1 MPDDPV
7 FLDATAQAE
16 LVRRGDAT
24 PTELVEA
31 AIARIER
38 LNPEIN
44 AVIHPLF
51 AKARAAAAGP
61 LPDGPFRGVPFLV
74 KDLLCMTAGDPFHMG
89 ARPLRDAGFV
99 APHDSYLAR
108 KLRAAGLVIVGR
120 TNTPELGV
128 LPTTEPAAYG
138 PTRNPWDPARSTGGS
153 SGGAAAAVAAG
164 LVPAAHGGDG
174 GGSIRIPASAC
185 GLVGLKPSRARTSLG
200 PDLGEALAGLV
211 VEGVLTR
218 TVRDSAALLDAI
230 AGAMRG
236 DPYTAPPPS
245 RPFRVL
251 AAAAPPRLR
260 VGLLARAPARAFPL
274 DPECVAAAEHGA
286 RLLADLGH
294 AVETAHPAALDEAE
308 APQHVTT
315 MFATHT
321 ARLVDLVALLA
332 GRPVGPVDFDGLT
345 WALVEMGRAVA
356 APRYIEALEAIHAY
370 ARRVAG
376 WWAEGFDL
384 LVTPTLPT
392 PPPPLGAFDP
402 TADPLAAGM
411 RASQMASFTAPF
423 NMTGQPAISLPLH
436 WNAAGLP
443 IGVQLVAAAGREDL
457 LLQVAA
463 QLEAAAPWTGRRPRV
478 HA

>member
-1 MPDDPV
+1 MIDDLAL
-7 FLDATAQAE
+7 LDATAQAE
-16 LVRRGDAT
+16 LVRRGEAT
-24 PTELVEA
+24 PGELVEA

-38 LNPEIN
+38 INPQIN

-74 KDLLCMTAGDPFHMG
+74 KDLLCSTAGDPFHMG

-99 APHDSYLAR
+99 APHDSYLAA

-138 PTRNPWDPARSTGGS
+138 PTRNPWDLGRSSGGS
-153 SGGAAAAVAAG
+153 SGGAGAAVAAG
-164 LVPAAHGGDG
+164 LVPAAHGNDG

-185 GLVGLKPSRARTSLG
+185 GLVGPKPSRGRTSLG
-200 PDLGEALAGLV
+200 PDLGEALGGLV

-218 TVRDSAALLDAI
+218 SVRDAAAFLDAI
-230 AGAMRG
+230 AGAMPG
-236 DPYTAPPPS
+236 DPYSAPPPP
-245 RPFRVL
+245 RPFGAL
-251 AAAAPPRLR
+251 AATAPPRLR
-260 VGLLARAPARAFPL
+260 VGLLTRAPGGAFPV
-274 DPECVAAAEHGA
+274 DPECAAAAERGA

-294 AVETAHPAALDEAE
+294 AVETAHPDALDEAD
-308 APQHVTT
+308 APQHLTT

-321 ARLVDLVALLA
+321 ARVVDVVGLLA
-332 GRPVGPVDFDGLT
+332 GRPVGPRDFDGLT
-345 WALVEMGRAVA
+345 WALVEMGRAVSAPQYIA
-356 APRYIEALEAIHAY
+356 AVEAIHAY
-370 ARRVAG
+370 GRRIAA
-376 WWAEGFDL
+376 WWADGFDL
-384 LVTPTLPT
+384 LVTPTLPV
-392 PPPPLGAFDP
+392 PPPPLGTLDP
-402 TADPLAAGM
+402 AADPVAAGR
-411 RASQMASFTAPF
+411 RASQMAAFTAPF
-423 NMTGQPAISLPLH
+423 NMTGQPAISLPLF
-436 WNAAGLP
+436 WSAAGLP

-463 QLEAAAPWTGRRPRV
+463 ELEAAAPWAGRRPPV